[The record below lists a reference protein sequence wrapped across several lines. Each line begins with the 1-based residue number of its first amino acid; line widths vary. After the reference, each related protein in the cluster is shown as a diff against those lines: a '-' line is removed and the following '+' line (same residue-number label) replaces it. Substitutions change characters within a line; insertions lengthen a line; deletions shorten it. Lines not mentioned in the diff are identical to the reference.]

1 MPSSSWS
8 RNLHHLLVERREKH
22 LSRDWLL
29 EVAAQVTRALVHCH
43 QRKALHLDAN
53 VLVTSKDICKLGDFG
68 YSVLMAKSGTPVN
81 TKAFLLGT
89 PGYQAPELLLG
100 KPPVQLVMS
109 KA

>member
-1 MPSSSWS
+1 M
-8 RNLHHLLVERREKH
+8 
-22 LSRDWLL
+22 
-29 EVAAQVTRALVHCH
+29 TRALVHCH

-100 KPPVQLVMS
+100 KSPVLLVMS
-109 KA
+109 KALEFCFGS